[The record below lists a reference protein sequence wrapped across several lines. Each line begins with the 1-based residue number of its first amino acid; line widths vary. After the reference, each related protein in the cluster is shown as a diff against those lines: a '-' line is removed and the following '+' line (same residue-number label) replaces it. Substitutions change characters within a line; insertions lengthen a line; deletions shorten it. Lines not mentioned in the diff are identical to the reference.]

1 YNPAGKQI
9 GRGGVSWPLAET
21 DKSKRTVADE
31 EIVSTDG
38 LVVVVFKRVTSFEMQ
53 DGVSN
58 IGRMEFKA

>member
-1 YNPAGKQI
+1 
-9 GRGGVSWPLAET
+9 VSWPLAET

-53 DGVSN
+53 DGGSN